1 MDRQLDRC
9 RQRRNFYFLL
19 CFVNVSRC
27 QNMDGTIIRV
37 SFFFKNFISIMKIRF
52 KLFTS
57 KFHFRDLRICSLKL
71 EQVFAVWG
79 IDWSTNYIL
88 KQSMEWVVLVIDLI
102 DEMVEFVNLAFAAV
116 LEPIIGLIQAGN
128 PDQIVNIPV

>member
-1 MDRQLDRC
+1 
-9 RQRRNFYFLL
+9 
-19 CFVNVSRC
+19 
-27 QNMDGTIIRV
+27 
-37 SFFFKNFISIMKIRF
+37 MKIRF